1 MIERDYNE
9 DRETIW
15 GINRQDR
22 PWFQLLTLLGG
33 VVGSII
39 LTVLAVNHGPPD
51 SAPGETAG
59 GIVLG
64 IGGSFVASGFIAWGL
79 LQCKELIMSIAYWIK
94 RRNAKNRAEL
104 IAQGVERGIEQGIER
119 GIEQGIERGYEMG
132 YEDAQSGRP
141 RRAAASDAGQVE
153 RERQP
158 RRRRARRRLNRPE

>member
-51 SAPGETAG
+51 STPSETAG

-104 IAQGVERGIEQGIER
+104 IAQG
-119 GIEQGIERGYEMG
+119 IERGYEMG

>member
-51 SAPGETAG
+51 SAPSETAG

-104 IAQGVERGIEQGIER
+104 IAQG
-119 GIEQGIERGYEMG
+119 IERGYEMG

>member
-64 IGGSFVASGFIAWGL
+64 ISGSFVASGFIAWGL

-104 IAQGVERGIEQGIER
+104 IA
-119 GIEQGIERGYEMG
+119 QGIERGYEMG